1 MSLYVWSD
9 LHLDYSGNMM
19 LIKNLD
25 DGYKQHDII
34 VAGDLSDRL
43 PVLAQAFDAL
53 ASKFKNVF
61 YVPGNHELW
70 LRKEEINAG
79 LYQNSIEKF
88 HHILQLAARYGIQT
102 QAQQNAEYII
112 APVFSWYSLEEDGA
126 DSLTAIKQGEDA
138 SSSMWMDLHRCQWPA
153 HISHKCRYFLSQ
165 SNRQAVLAHKALNP
179 GKPVISFSHF
189 LPTQALIFPD
199 LKTRSYIPRYPQ
211 DPHPQFNFTRVAGSR
226 LIEEYLE
233 QIGSDIH
240 VYGHQHR
247 NKQAQLTS
255 ANSHKGRLYIS
266 HCLGYPAEPEITP
279 TGSRLEPLKIWPP
292 ETSRQHDKLD

>member
-9 LHLDYSGNMM
+9 LHLDYSGNMT

-43 PVLAQAFDAL
+43 PVLAQAFDVL

-102 QAQQNAEYII
+102 QTQQDADYII
-112 APVFSWYSLEEDGA
+112 APVFSWYSLEEDGD

-138 SSSMWMDLHRCQWPA
+138 SSSMWMDLHRCQWPT
-153 HISHKCRYFLSQ
+153 HIGHKCRYFLNQ
-165 SNRQAVLAHKALNP
+165 SNHQAVLAHKALSP
-179 GKPVISFSHF
+179 DKPVISFSHF

-199 LKTRSYIPRYPQ
+199 LKMRNYIPRYPQ

-255 ANSHKGRLYIS
+255 ANNHKSRLYIS

-279 TGSRLEPLKIWPP
+279 TGSRLEPLKIWPQ
-292 ETSRQHDKLD
+292 EQAN

>member
-43 PVLAQAFDAL
+43 PVLAQAFDVL

-102 QAQQNAEYII
+102 QAQQSADYII
-112 APVFSWYSLEEDGA
+112 APVFSWYSLEEDGD

-153 HISHKCRYFLSQ
+153 HIGHKCRYFLNQ
-165 SNRQAVLAHKALNP
+165 SNHQAVLAHKALNP
-179 GKPVISFSHF
+179 DKPVISFSHF

-199 LKTRSYIPRYPQ
+199 LKMRNYIPRYPQ

-255 ANSHKGRLYIS
+255 ANSHKSRLYIS

-279 TGSRLEPLKIWPP
+279 TGPRLEPLKIWPQ
-292 ETSRQHDKLD
+292 EQAN